1 MTAFQQRRDSDS
13 FAKVVRMARIA
24 GGSTLLV
31 AGTAMLVLPGPG
43 LLTIAA
49 GLALLRKDLV
59 WAQRATDRIKELW
72 PGRAKA
78 QDGG

>member
-1 MTAFQQRRDSDS
+1 MGR
-13 FAKVVRMARIA
+13 VVRIA

-43 LLTIAA
+43 MLTIAA
-49 GLALLRKDLV
+49 GIALLAKDLA
-59 WAQRATDRIKELW
+59 WARRLRQRIRGDPDQRSE
-72 PGRAKA
+72 G